1 VSPAA
6 GARHHWPEYLAE
18 ALGLGLFMVSA
29 CGFAVLL
36 FHPDSRVAAGMIDP
50 ILRRLLM
57 GCAMGATAVALIY
70 SPWGRRSGAH
80 LNPATTLA
88 FMRLGKVA
96 PEDALFYVLAQF
108 AGATLATVLL
118 GVRFGA
124 WMSDPAVHW
133 VVTRPGPAGLLA
145 AAAAELGISCGLM
158 LVVLTVSNTPRVA
171 RWTGVSAGVMVAAYI
186 TLESPISGM
195 SMNPARTFASA
206 FAARDWTALWIYFLM
221 PPAGMLLGS
230 QLYLRWRGRRRV
242 FCAKLQ
248 HDSGSPCIFCD
259 WRSHRS
265 DRTGA
270 LERTRIDARSAGTA
284 GLAAH
289 SDSESGPA
297 RPPGTHREEERATL
311 QTRARL
317 LAALTV
323 GGLLLS
329 LAGAGVA
336 ETRRT
341 PAVRAVAAVGI
352 TVSDLDRC
360 VDFYTNV
367 LAFTRLDEF
376 EATGT
381 DLEHL
386 EGVFGAH
393 VRQARLRLG
402 DETLDL
408 TQYLAPEGRPFP
420 TDSRSNDRWFQ
431 HVAIVVSDMDRA
443 YETLRAHRVRY
454 ASTEPQRLPDW
465 NHNAAGIR
473 AFYFK
478 DPEGHTLEIIWFPP
492 GKGDPKWQGRTD
504 RLFLGID
511 HTAIVVEDTDASLA
525 FYRDGL
531 GLRVAGE
538 SMNYGTEQ
546 EHLNNVFGARLRIT
560 ALRAAQGPG
569 IELLEYL
576 APRDGRPIPAD
587 ERANDLVHWQTTLTV
602 RDLDATVRDLS
613 AQRARLVSSGPVEV
627 QHPEFG
633 FRAGCL
639 VRDPDGHVMQLIG
652 GAEAGDDRDAKR
664 RR

>member
-1 VSPAA
+1 MSPETVV
-6 GARHHWPEYLAE
+6 RRHWPEYLAE

-29 CGFAVLL
+29 CGFAALL
-36 FHPDSRVAAGMIDP
+36 FHPHSRVAQVMTDP

-57 GCAMGATAVALIY
+57 GCAMGATAVGLIY

-80 LNPATTLA
+80 LNPAITLA

-96 PEDALFYVLAQF
+96 PQDAVFYALAQF
-108 AGATLATVLL
+108 AGATLATTLL
-118 GVRFGA
+118 GVRFAA
-124 WMSDPAVHW
+124 WMSDPTVHW
-133 VVTRPGPAGLLA
+133 VVTRPGPAGPLPA
-145 AAAAELGISCGLM
+145 AVAELGISFGLM
-158 LVVLTVSNTPRVA
+158 LVVLTVSNTPRAA
-171 RWTGVSAGVMVAAYI
+171 RWTGVCAGVVVAAYI
-186 TLESPISGM
+186 TLESPVSGM

-221 PPAGMLLGS
+221 PPAGMLLGA
-230 QLYLRWRGRRRV
+230 QVYLRWRGARRV

-259 WRSHRS
+259 WRSRRS

-270 LERTRIDARSAGTA
+270 LERTRIDPRSPGTA
-284 GLAAH
+284 GLGAR
-289 SDSESGPA
+289 SDPEPGNARRPA
-297 RPPGTHREEERATL
+297 IRRQEGRSTL
-311 QTRARL
+311 QAHTRL
-317 LAALTV
+317 LVALTLV
-323 GGLLLS
+323 GLLLS
-329 LAGAGVA
+329 PAGIGVA
-336 ETRRT
+336 ETRGA
-341 PAVRAVAAVGI
+341 PAVRAVAMVGI

-393 VRQARLRLG
+393 VRRARLRLG

-420 TDSRSNDRWFQ
+420 ADSRSNDRWFQ

-465 NHNAAGIR
+465 NRNAAGIR

-538 SMNYGTEQ
+538 SLNYGTEQ

-576 APRDGRPIPAD
+576 APRDGRPMPAD
-587 ERANDLVHWQTTLTV
+587 ERANDLVHWQTTLAV

-627 QHPEFG
+627 QHPELG

-639 VRDPDGHVMQLIG
+639 VRDPDGHVMQLIAG
-652 GAEAGDDRDAKR
+652 AGDDRDAKR